1 MKSIFRLRGE
11 KGTELR
17 EMQHVFVIDDEQN
30 IRDILEK
37 YLKKEGFIVSTF
49 TDGAEVL
56 SALETIEPDLL
67 VLDIMMPNVDGL
79 ELLRRLRKHSYIPVI
94 VVSARDEELDRI
106 LGLELGADDY
116 LTKPFSPRE
125 LVVRIKN
132 LFKRMNRLE
141 KNHSS
146 QEITVQ
152 NVRLNKKKRLL
163 LVNEEEMA
171 LTPKEY
177 DVLAYLLQ
185 HPEQPFTRERLIEA
199 IWGYQYVG
207 DGRIIDDL
215 VKRLR
220 KKMSDAK
227 AQAKITTVWGYGY
240 KIDEEV

>member
-1 MKSIFRLRGE
+1 MK
-11 KGTELR
+11 KGSRIWIPETELNNIP
-17 EMQHVFVIDDEQN
+17 HIFVIDDEQN

-37 YLKKEGFIVSTF
+37 YLRKEGHEVSSF

-56 SALETIEPDLL
+56 KALETIEPDLL
-67 VLDIMMPNVDGL
+67 VLDIMMPKVDGL
-79 ELLRRLRKHSYIPVI
+79 ELMRQLRKHSTVPVI

-132 LFKRMNRLE
+132 LFKRVNGTGQQALSDGWKVGNVQLLKQKRQVLVE
-141 KNHSS
+141 D
-146 QEITVQ
+146 QELI
-152 NVRLNKKKRLL
+152 
-163 LVNEEEMA
+163 

-177 DVLAYLLQ
+177 DVLSYLIQ
-185 HPEQPFTRERLIEA
+185 YPGQPFTREKLIEK
-199 IWGYQYVG
+199 IWGYQYAG

-220 KKMSDAK
+220 KKMSEANSVV
-227 AQAKITTVWGYGY
+227 KIVTVWGYGY
-240 KIDEEV
+240 KLDEEI

>member
-1 MKSIFRLRGE
+1 MP
-11 KGTELR
+11 
-17 EMQHVFVIDDEQN
+17 HVFVIDDEQN

-37 YLKKEGFIVSTF
+37 YLKKEGFMVSTF
-49 TDGAEVL
+49 QDGAEVL
-56 SALETIEPDLL
+56 CALETIEPDLL

-79 ELLRRLRKHSYIPVI
+79 ELLRRLRKHSFIPVI

-141 KNHSS
+141 HGATSY
-146 QEITVQ
+146 EI
-152 NVRLNKKKRLL
+152 NVNNMQLNKKKRQVFIEDQE
-163 LVNEEEMA
+163 LV

-177 DVLAYLLQ
+177 DVLSFLIQ
-185 HPEQPFTRERLIEA
+185 NPGQPFTREKLIET
-199 IWGYQYVG
+199 IWGYHYAG
-207 DGRIIDDL
+207 DGRLIDDL

-220 KKMSDAK
+220 KKMTGADM
-227 AQAKITTVWGYGY
+227 KIVTVWGYGY
-240 KIDEEV
+240 KIDEEG

>member
-1 MKSIFRLRGE
+1 MTHI
-11 KGTELR
+11 
-17 EMQHVFVIDDEQN
+17 FVIDDEQN

-37 YLKKEGFIVSTF
+37 YLRKEGHEVSTF

-56 SALETIEPDLL
+56 KALETIEPDLL
-67 VLDIMMPNVDGL
+67 VLDIMMPKVDGL
-79 ELLRRLRKHSYIPVI
+79 ELMRQLRKHSTVPVI

-132 LFKRMNRLE
+132 LFKRVNRTGQQAFSDGWKVGNVQLLKQKRQVLVE
-141 KNHSS
+141 D
-146 QEITVQ
+146 QE
-152 NVRLNKKKRLL
+152 
-163 LVNEEEMA
+163 LV

-177 DVLAYLLQ
+177 DVLSYLIQ
-185 HPEQPFTRERLIEA
+185 YPSQPFTRETLIEVL
-199 IWGYQYVG
+199 WGYQYAG

-220 KKMSDAK
+220 KKMSEANSVV
-227 AQAKITTVWGYGY
+227 KIITVWGYGY
-240 KIDEEV
+240 KLDEEI